1 MSENIVILMLGISTF
16 LGALGLVALLWG
28 VKTGQFDDQ
37 SKFIDAAR
45 YDNEEE
51 LRDAVMMEEK
61 KKERDKKKKKEE
73 KMKSRRN
80 EDKKNYMPAD

>member
-1 MSENIVILMLGISTF
+1 MSENIIILMIGISTF

-45 YDNEEE
+45 YDNEED
-51 LRDAVMMEEK
+51 LRDAAMMEEK
-61 KKERDKKKKKEE
+61 KKEREGKRKKEE
-73 KMKSRRN
+73 S
-80 EDKKNYMPAD
+80 KKNYMPAD

>member
-1 MSENIVILMLGISTF
+1 MSESIVILMISVSTF
-16 LGALGLVALLWG
+16 LGALGLGALLWG

-45 YDNEEE
+45 YDGEEE

-61 KKERDKKKKKEE
+61 NKARLKKQKEE
-73 KMKSRRN
+73 KQ
-80 EDKKNYMPAD
+80 KNYMPPD

>member
-1 MSENIVILMLGISTF
+1 MSENIIILMIGISTF

-45 YDNEEE
+45 YDNEED
-51 LRDAVMMEEK
+51 LRDAAMMEEK
-61 KKERDKKKKKEE
+61 KKEREE
-73 KMKSRRN
+73 KRKKGKK
-80 EDKKNYMPAD
+80 KKNYMPAD

>member
-1 MSENIVILMLGISTF
+1 MSESIVILMISVSTF
-16 LGALGLVALLWG
+16 LGALGLIALLWG

-45 YDNEEE
+45 YDGEEE

-61 KKERDKKKKKEE
+61 KKEQKRKAKE
-73 KMKSRRN
+73 K
-80 EDKKNYMPAD
+80 KKNYMPAD

>member
-1 MSENIVILMLGISTF
+1 MSENIVILMIGVSTF
-16 LGALGLVALLWG
+16 LGALGLIALLWG

-45 YDNEEE
+45 FDGEEE

-61 KKERDKKKKKEE
+61 KKAQKMKRKEE
-73 KMKSRRN
+73 KT
-80 EDKKNYMPAD
+80 KKNYMPAD